1 MPPFQKRALTRLV
14 LLAVAGALIVACTPT
29 PPRLPGR
36 VAAGVPAR
44 LRVRVAGR
52 VLTVPLEEY
61 VLGAVLSEVTPAG
74 ESARIATRVYE
85 VQAVIARTYA
95 ASQVGRHAAEGFD
108 VCDDTHCQVY
118 QPARIT
124 TSRFTPSAR
133 DAVRRTAGRI
143 LRFGRRPAQTLFH
156 ADCGGH
162 TTTPAVAWGGPE
174 LAYLPASPDDVPGV
188 SHRVW
193 RFTGT
198 AAEWTTVLSRDP
210 RTSPEG
216 PLRGIRVLQSDV
228 SGRAV
233 LVEITGPKVKRV
245 SGETLRTVIAAARGV
260 RSFMSSRFQIDPTP
274 DGFRADGTG
283 FGHGVG
289 LCQVGAIARARRG
302 DSLKVILA
310 HYYPGAR

>member
-1 MPPFQKRALTRLV
+1 MPRFPKRAARRLV
-14 LLAVAGALIVACTPT
+14 LLAVAGLLIGACTPT
-29 PPRLPGR
+29 PPRLPGS

-52 VLTVPLEEY
+52 VVTIPLEEY
-61 VLGAVLSEVTPAG
+61 VLGTALSEVTPTG
-74 ESARIATRVYE
+74 ESARVAARVYE
-85 VQAVIARTYA
+85 VQAIVARTYA
-95 ASQVGRHAAEGFD
+95 ASHAGRHASEGFD

-118 QPARIT
+118 QPARIAA
-124 TSRFTPSAR
+124 SSFSAPAR

-143 LRFGRRPAQTLFH
+143 LRFGRQPVQTLFH

-162 TTTPAVAWGGPE
+162 TTTPAVAWGGPA

-188 SHRVW
+188 SHRTW
-193 RFTGT
+193 QFTGT
-198 AAEWTTVLSRDP
+198 AAEWTTVLGRDP
-210 RTSPEG
+210 RTNPGG
-216 PLRGIRVLQSDV
+216 PLRGMRVVQADV

-233 LVEITGPKVKRV
+233 LVEITGPQVRRV
-245 SGETLRTVIAAARGV
+245 SGETLRTVITAARGV
-260 RSFMSSRFQIDPTP
+260 RSFMSSRFQLTRTP

-302 DSLKVILA
+302 DSLAAILA
-310 HYYPGAR
+310 HYYPGAK

>member
-1 MPPFQKRALTRLV
+1 MPRFPKRAAGRALL
-14 LLAVAGALIVACTPT
+14 LLAAGLLIGACTPT
-29 PPRLPGR
+29 PPRLPGS

-52 VLTVPLEEY
+52 VVTIPLEEY
-61 VLGAVLSEVTPAG
+61 VLGAALSEVTPTG
-74 ESARIATRVYE
+74 ESARVATRVYE
-85 VQAVIARTYA
+85 VQAIIARTYA
-95 ASQVGRHAAEGFD
+95 ASQAGRHAAEGFD

-124 TSRFTPSAR
+124 ASRFSASAR

-143 LRFGRRPAQTLFH
+143 LRFGRLPAQTLFH

-162 TTTPAVAWGGPE
+162 TTTPAVAWGGPA
-174 LAYLPASPDDVPGV
+174 LAYLPASPDDVPGAR
-188 SHRVW
+188 HRSW
-193 RFTGT
+193 QFEATS
-198 AAEWTTVLSRDP
+198 AEWTTLLSRDP
-210 RTSPEG
+210 RTSPGG
-216 PLRGIRVLQSDV
+216 PLRGLRILQPDV

-233 LVEITGPKVKRV
+233 LVEITGPQIRRV
-245 SGETLRTVIAAARGV
+245 SGETLRTVITAARGV
-260 RSFMSSRFQIDPTP
+260 RAFMSSRIQITRTP

-302 DSLKVILA
+302 DSLQAILA